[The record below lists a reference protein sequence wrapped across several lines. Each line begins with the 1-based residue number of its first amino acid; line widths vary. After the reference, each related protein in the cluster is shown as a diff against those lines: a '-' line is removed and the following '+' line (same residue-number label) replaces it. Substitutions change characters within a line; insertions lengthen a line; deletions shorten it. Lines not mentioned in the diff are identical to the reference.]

1 MALNYY
7 YVARLSLLATIL
19 VLGLHCISILYLRS
33 FLGREERAD
42 QVPFH
47 LCALAQAVAC
57 GQLLLVV
64 LVGLGGSVEE
74 SLLLGGAA
82 HALQA
87 AAATSFFALTP
98 FAYLFHEA
106 VGVGQVW
113 GAAGFAGRA
122 AEAAVLLG
130 LLAILARG
138 TISVLASLLVIE
150 DGPSAAASSAAT
162 PSITYSAHTLLQAA
176 LVHTGLALL
185 LVTVPRG
192 ALLLVPRRGSKPSSQ
207 PPSPRAIAYSTRQ
220 TRHHNQQ
227 HGSNGQARSLE
238 RGANPPPA
246 NLSLP
251 VPAASDVLAPAGE
264 PPPRGHRRR
273 NSGERSDPAAERS
286 PPPSPQ
292 RSDHGYTHVVSAS
305 HSPGSG
311 GYPRI
316 RRGNGFELGAWAASS
331 PGNNSESLSSPGT
344 LSDDGVSLL
353 AQPLPTRRSATLAAL
368 RTSPQR
374 AMQLIAAT
382 LWVWLLCAAT
392 IQLLSHMADS
402 LRAPPPPPPPPP
414 PPAASWLW
422 WWWPMG
428 WESELETAP
437 FATPST
443 GLSSGAGVGLTG
455 GGAPLEPPLGS
466 DGSSSTAAAASPAD
480 ASSTPAGTASWLVLH
495 LILAAAS
502 GHHLACRHTLTDTA
516 RRRTPSL
523 HSALLQT
530 AALQLQAAALPVG
543 AHALGL
549 MPTALASSVTTLPLI
564 TSPLHAA
571 AFCACFLGA
580 NAVGFLAFVARAPRA
595 GKEVPREAGSPQSPT
610 EFSP

>member
-1 MALNYY
+1 M
-7 YVARLSLLATIL
+7 
-19 VLGLHCISILYLRS
+19 
-33 FLGREERAD
+33 
-42 QVPFH
+42 
-47 LCALAQAVAC
+47 
-57 GQLLLVV
+57 
-64 LVGLGGSVEE
+64 
-74 SLLLGGAA
+74 
-82 HALQA
+82 
-87 AAATSFFALTP
+87 
-98 FAYLFHEA
+98 
-106 VGVGQVW
+106 
-113 GAAGFAGRA
+113 
-122 AEAAVLLG
+122 
-130 LLAILARG
+130 
-138 TISVLASLLVIE
+138 
-150 DGPSAAASSAAT
+150 
-162 PSITYSAHTLLQAA
+162 
-176 LVHTGLALL
+176 
-185 LVTVPRG
+185 
-192 ALLLVPRRGSKPSSQ
+192 
-207 PPSPRAIAYSTRQ
+207 
-220 TRHHNQQ
+220 
-227 HGSNGQARSLE
+227 
-238 RGANPPPA
+238 
-246 NLSLP
+246 
-251 VPAASDVLAPAGE
+251 
-264 PPPRGHRRR
+264 
-273 NSGERSDPAAERS
+273 
-286 PPPSPQ
+286 
-292 RSDHGYTHVVSAS
+292 
-305 HSPGSG
+305 
-311 GYPRI
+311 

-571 AFCACFLGA
+571 AFCACFLRFRSEQG
-580 NAVGFLAFVARAPRA
+580 
-595 GKEVPREAGSPQSPT
+595 
-610 EFSP
+610 